1 MVKIEINNLSKKI
14 KGVEVLKNI
23 NLTLIGGKC
32 YGFEGKNGSGK
43 TMLMRAISGLI
54 TPSEGK
60 IIINDG
66 ILHKDFSFPPSIGV
80 LIENP
85 AFLDEYSAFKN
96 LKILA
101 SINNK
106 IGDEEIIS
114 ILSAVG
120 LDPYDKKKYRK
131 FSLGMKQ
138 KLGIANAVMENPD
151 IVLLDEPINAIDQSG
166 IDSVRAIIND
176 LKSKG
181 SIIIVA
187 CHDKEELENLSD
199 EIYTLFEGEIVGHRL
214 VVNKG
219 EKE

>member
-14 KGVEVLKNI
+14 KGVEVLKDI

-60 IIINDG
+60 III
-66 ILHKDFSFPPSIGV
+66 
-80 LIENP
+80 
-85 AFLDEYSAFKN
+85 
-96 LKILA
+96 
-101 SINNK
+101 
-106 IGDEEIIS
+106 S
-114 ILSAVG
+114 ILSSVG

-214 VVNKG
+214 VVDKG